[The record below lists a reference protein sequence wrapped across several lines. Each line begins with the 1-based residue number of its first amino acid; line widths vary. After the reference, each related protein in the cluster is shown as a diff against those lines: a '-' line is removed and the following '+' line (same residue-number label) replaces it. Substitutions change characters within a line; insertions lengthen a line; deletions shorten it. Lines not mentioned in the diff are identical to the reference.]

1 MFNWLSNLFDDKE
14 LREISERLD
23 AKEKALDERIAEKEA
38 YLNELKTNVEKGKET
53 IQRLQKLV
61 NREAN

>member
-14 LREISERLD
+14 LRDISDRLD
-23 AKEKALDERIAEKEA
+23 AREKALDERIAKKEA
-38 YLNELKTNVEKGKET
+38 YLNELKTNVEKSKET
-53 IQRLQKLV
+53 VQRLQKSV

>member
-1 MFNWLSNLFDDKE
+1 MFNWLSNVFDDKE

-53 IQRLQKLV
+53 VQRLQKSV
-61 NREAN
+61 NKEAS